1 MITKDVIERSPI
13 RALERSIQ
21 GGLGS
26 GKVGVVL
33 GQTGVGKTACLVQIG
48 LDALLRGHVVLHVSN
63 EAPVNHLR
71 AWYDELFHE
80 IERSTGLEHAA
91 TVLLELERRR
101 LLICQP
107 GSSLKL
113 AKLNEA
119 STLARGALGR
129 DPDVVLFEGFDFD
142 DANDDQMRSLR
153 ELAAGLGAEVWLSL
167 RAQASKPGEESSIPP
182 AVARFESLVD
192 VILALEPAGNQVQI
206 RVLKDHDRGAIQ
218 APPLVLDA
226 VTLQLIDQ
234 SRGMSG
240 HDPRNRELFVLHSG
254 GARGAEAAFGEM
266 AERYG
271 LREIV
276 FSFDGHTSR
285 VRSRGLHLLSDA
297 ELRMGDVS
305 LRYVSHRL
313 RRVFPQAPMVRK
325 VIQSIWHQI
334 RPCQQ
339 VFVVGRI
346 QADDTVRGGTGW
358 GAELARRWKKQLNV
372 YDLERN
378 AWFRWEDT
386 AWKPVEPVIDSPMF
400 AGTGTANLDAA
411 GRAAIEALFERSFGG

>member
-1 MITKDVIERSPI
+1 MITKDVIDRSPI
-13 RALERSIQ
+13 RALERSIH
-21 GGLGS
+21 GGLGP

-48 LDALLRGHVVLHVSN
+48 LDALLRGRVVLHVSN

-80 IERSTGLEHAA
+80 IERSTGLEDASA
-91 TVLLELERRR
+91 VLLELERRR
-101 LLICQP
+101 LLMCHP

-113 AKLNEA
+113 VRLNEA

-142 DANDDQMRSLR
+142 DATEAQLRSLHG
-153 ELAAGLGAEVWLSL
+153 LAAGLGAEVWLSL
-167 RAQASKPGEESSIPP
+167 RAHGVQTTSIDSLPP
-182 AVARFESLVD
+182 AVAKLESQID
-192 VILALEPAGNQVQI
+192 VILSLEPAGSHVSI
-206 RVLKDHDRGAIQ
+206 RVLKDHDSKGIQ
-218 APPLVLDA
+218 APSLVLDA

-234 SRGMSG
+234 GRALSG

-254 GARGAEAAFGEM
+254 GARGAEAAFGEL

-271 LREIV
+271 IREII
-276 FSFDGHTSR
+276 FSFEGHTSR
-285 VRSRGLHLLSDA
+285 VRSRGLHLLTDA

-313 RRVFPQAPMVRK
+313 RRVFPQAPAVRK

-372 YDLERN
+372 FDLERN
-378 AWFRWEDT
+378 AWFRWDDT
-386 AWKPVEPVIDSPMF
+386 AWKQVDPVIDSPMF
-400 AGTGTANLDAA
+400 AGTGTANLDAV
-411 GRAAIEALFERSFGG
+411 GRAAIEALFERSFGA